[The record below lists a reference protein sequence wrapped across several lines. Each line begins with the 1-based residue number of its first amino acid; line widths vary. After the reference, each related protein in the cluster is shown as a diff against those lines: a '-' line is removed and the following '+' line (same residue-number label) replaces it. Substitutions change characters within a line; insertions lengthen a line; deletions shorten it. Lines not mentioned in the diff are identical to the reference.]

1 VTDTAWNDFWTMLP
15 AEAGAALWDSSSE
28 LNAARHLPLF
38 RNHLDPLLPLVD
50 VGCGSGRQTQWL
62 AQHFGRVI
70 GLDIAEAAVA
80 LADRTY
86 PAPNVTYRCADL
98 LDQHAAAALH
108 AELGDA
114 NIYMRCV
121 LHQLVPAKRTTMLK
135 SIELLLGRT
144 GHIFTQELTRR
155 TGWYVKELLEAGE
168 PLPKAAE
175 LAARFDFGARYAPAQ
190 DGELRQLLE
199 GCGFVVVADGDIP
212 LRTTE
217 NDSGGRPLEL
227 PTSYVVAR
235 RAPSPTEKVASP

>member
-1 VTDTAWNDFWTMLP
+1 MLP
-15 AEAGAALWDSSSE
+15 AEAGAALWDSLPE
-28 LNAARHLPLF
+28 LTAARHLPLF

-50 VGCGSGRQTQWL
+50 IGCGSGRQTQWL
-62 AQHFGRVI
+62 AQHFERVI

-80 LADRTY
+80 LADRTH

-98 LDQHAAAALH
+98 LDQHVATALH

-121 LHQLVPAKRTTMLK
+121 LHQLAPAKRTTMLK
-135 SIELLLGRT
+135 SIELFLGRS
-144 GHIFTQELTRR
+144 GHIFAQELTRR
-155 TGWYVKELLEAGE
+155 TGWYVKELLDSGE
-168 PLPKAAE
+168 PLPKMAE
-175 LAARFDFGARYAPAQ
+175 LAARFGFGARYAPAQ

-199 GCGFVVVADGDIP
+199 RCGLVVVADGDIP
-212 LRTTE
+212 LQSTE

-235 RAPSPTEKVASP
+235 AAPSPTEKVVSP